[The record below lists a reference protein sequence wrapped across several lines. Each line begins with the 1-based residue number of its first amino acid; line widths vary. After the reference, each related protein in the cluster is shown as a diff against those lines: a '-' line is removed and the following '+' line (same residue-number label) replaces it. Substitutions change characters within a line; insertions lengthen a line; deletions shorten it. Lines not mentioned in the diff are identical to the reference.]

1 MGLQNVCDGLIEE
14 TDGLLACIVLDLD
27 TGLPLANSCREG
39 MDMAAAGAVTRRL
52 GGLFRSRSLGF
63 VPSSPTP
70 PTSRGVVR
78 EAQITTGSTYHFMA
92 TVPGWDGA
100 LLVFVTEKAVSIG
113 LGWMAV
119 HQAID
124 RVLQARP
131 GAAETETAQGA
142 QTSPPP
148 APQDRPPTPSD
159 VPVPPEQRAA
169 PLEGQ
174 PAAPE
179 HRTVS
184 ERSTAPEGPAP
195 EPPAPQERAVPPL
208 RGVGS
213 ATTARGP
220 AASPFPR
227 RVAPPTTRSPL
238 VRGGSLE
245 RDGPTLGNR
254 TLGESTHSVPVP
266 GNDGPPTLSMPDEQ
280 EKRTAP
286 EDPRVRP
293 GGPSSVPGA
302 KDSAKPADEDKAEV
316 GRMGARAV
324 FGSKTRRP

>member
-27 TGLPLANSCREG
+27 TGLTLANSCREG
-39 MDMAAAGAVTRRL
+39 MDMVAAGPVTRRL

-70 PTSRGVVR
+70 AAPGGVVR
-78 EAQITTGSTYHFMA
+78 EAQITTGSNYHFMA

-100 LLVFVTEKAVSIG
+100 LLVFVTEKTVSIG

-131 GAAETETAQGA
+131 GTAGTGTA
-142 QTSPPP
+142 HGTQTSPPEHG
-148 APQDRPPTPSD
+148 A
-159 VPVPPEQRAA
+159 VPPERRPAVTEQPAQSGRSTA
-169 PLEGQ
+169 PDW

-179 HRTVS
+179 RPV
-184 ERSTAPEGPAP
+184 P
-195 EPPAPQERAVPPL
+195 EPPAPEARTVAPL
-208 RGVGS
+208 RGVGP
-213 ATTARGP
+213 AATARGP
-220 AASPFPR
+220 VVPPVPR
-227 RVAPPTTRSPL
+227 RTSPSATQPPPL
-238 VRGGSLE
+238 RGGSLE
-245 RDGPTLGNR
+245 RDGRALGSR
-254 TLGESTHSVPVP
+254 TLRESTHSVPLP
-266 GNDGPPTLSMPDEQ
+266 GNAEPPTLSMPDTQ
-280 EKRTAP
+280 EKRTPP
-286 EDPRVRP
+286 ESPKVDPQ
-293 GGPSSVPGA
+293 GTSSVPAA
-302 KDSAKPADEDKAEV
+302 KDPAAPADEDKAEV